1 MCCDPG
7 MDFDAYERRLWAG
20 RATAYERGFARLTA
34 HTAEPLLDAA
44 GVKAGTRM
52 LDVGTGPG
60 VVARAAVARGAQVT
74 AVDAEPSMA
83 EAAARNVPGLDVRV
97 AVRRRGAGAR
107 RSPLGSPDPA
117 SCRRR
122 RSGSAED

>member
-44 GVKAGTRM
+44 GVTAGTRL

-60 VVARAAVARGAQVT
+60 VVAGAAEVYLSRVGSNGVVIGRQDSATVARIKAGYDRLIARY
-74 AVDAEPSMA
+74 AVDS
-83 EAAARNVPGLDVRV
+83 GQV
-97 AVRRRGAGAR
+97 ALPVIAI
-107 RSPLGSPDPA
+107 LA
-117 SCRRR
+117 SATR
-122 RSGSAED
+122 